1 MQKER
6 SNLTELRKI
15 RHSIRERFANAENQF
30 VRQSPQLDADLLLCH
45 VLGVTRTWLFLHD
58 DVVLTEAQ
66 EVAVMDAVEKR
77 LSGLPVAYITGVKE
91 FYGRTFAVTP
101 DVLIPKPDT
110 ELLVEK
116 AVSYAKSKITER
128 MSGASLGVGRQFRFA
143 DICTG
148 SGCIAVSVIA
158 ELFAEFGSHIFDSGD
173 SANYGLAESSGQ
185 GGTDALGKA
194 DAFGRALADAK
205 LEFIHADATDIS
217 AAALSVARKN
227 AEFLLGGA
235 ALRSLRFFEGDL
247 CRPLMAGGSSKSAP
261 CGGDCAARSGVPQSA
276 GGGTFVCMSS
286 ASDGKSCPKYDMVLS
301 NPPYVP
307 ADVTD
312 ELLKDGRGEPRL
324 ALDGDTDTALGG
336 ELARGGSVCATD
348 GVRCDSPD
356 GETSSEK
363 SSDGLAIIRRLILQV
378 KEILLPGGVF
388 FMETGEYNAEKAAE
402 YLSKCGFT
410 DIVIHRDLAGQLRL
424 VESHI

>member
-1 MQKER
+1 M
-6 SNLTELRKI
+6 I
-15 RHSIRERFANAENQF
+15 
-30 VRQSPQLDADLLLCH
+30 LCH
-45 VLGVTRTWLFLHD
+45 VLGVARTWLFLHD
-58 DVVLTEAQ
+58 EEVLTEAQ
-66 EVAVMDAVEKR
+66 EAAIADAVEKR

-91 FYGRTFAVTP
+91 FYGRNFSVTP

-116 AVSYAKSKITER
+116 AVAYAKSKIALSDAR
-128 MSGASLGVGRQFRFA
+128 DSGAGASFEARRQFRFA

-148 SGCIAVSVIA
+148 SGCIAVSVLA
-158 ELFAEFGSHIFDSGD
+158 ELFAEFGEHCGF
-173 SANYGLAESSGQ
+173 AESSGQ
-185 GGTDALGKA
+185 CGTDALGKA
-194 DAFGRALADAK
+194 DAFARVL
-205 LEFIHADATDIS
+205 ADATDIS

-227 AEFLLGGA
+227 AETLLGGA

-247 CRPLMAGGSSKSAP
+247 CAPLMAGGSITQGCGGVTQSLGSVS
-261 CGGDCAARSGVPQSA
+261 GGDC
-276 GGGTFVCMSS
+276 
-286 ASDGKSCPKYDMVLS
+286 CPKYDMVLS

-324 ALDGDTDTALGG
+324 ALDGDTDSAIGG
-336 ELARGGSVCATD
+336 AVCATD
-348 GVRCDSPD
+348 GNS
-356 GETSSEK
+356 G
-363 SSDGLAIIRRLILQV
+363 DGLAIIRRLIPQV

-388 FMETGEYNAEKAAE
+388 FMETGEYNAEKASE

>member
-1 MQKER
+1 M
-6 SNLTELRKI
+6 I
-15 RHSIRERFANAENQF
+15 
-30 VRQSPQLDADLLLCH
+30 LCH
-45 VLGVTRTWLFLHD
+45 VLGVARTWLFLHD

-66 EVAVMDAVEKR
+66 EESIADAVEKR

-91 FYGRTFAVTP
+91 FYGRNFSVTP
-101 DVLIPKPDT
+101 NVLIPKPDT

-116 AVSYAKSKITER
+116 AVAYAKSKIAFSDAR
-128 MSGASLGVGRQFRFA
+128 DSGAGASFEARRQFRFA

-148 SGCIAVSVIA
+148 SGCIAVSVLA
-158 ELFAEFGSHIFDSGD
+158 ELFAEFGEHC
-173 SANYGLAESSGQ
+173 GLAESSGQ
-185 GGTDALGKA
+185 CGTDALGKA
-194 DAFGRALADAK
+194 DAFARVL
-205 LEFIHADATDIS
+205 ADATDIS

-227 AEFLLGGA
+227 AETLLGDA

-247 CRPLMAGGSSKSAP
+247 CAPLMAGGSIAQV
-261 CGGDCAARSGVPQSA
+261 CGGAPDSEPI
-276 GGGTFVCMSS
+276 
-286 ASDGKSCPKYDMVLS
+286 PKYDMVLS

-324 ALDGDTDTALGG
+324 ALDGDTDSAIGG
-336 ELARGGSVCATD
+336 AVCATD
-348 GVRCDSPD
+348 GNS
-356 GETSSEK
+356 G
-363 SSDGLAIIRRLILQV
+363 DGLAIIRRLIPQV

-388 FMETGEYNAEKAAE
+388 FMETGEYNAEKASE